1 LFFKTIKQIKMNPGI
16 KKNWIKKMLIIAAIL
31 LVAGVGFIW
40 YLFSEKFD
48 DTAKVKAEYS
58 VPAAQLIQEFKTNLA
73 EANKRYTEKIV
84 AVTGRV
90 TGIESADT
98 TINIKMTDTTSG
110 SYIIFAFQSQDM
122 NTVKQIK
129 EGDSISLK
137 GSCSGG
143 EYSNILEA
151 HFINFKRCTIN

>member
-1 LFFKTIKQIKMNPGI
+1 MMDAVL
-16 KKNWIKKMLIIAAIL
+16 KKNWIKRVLIIAAVI
-31 LVAGVGFIW
+31 LVAGVGFVW
-40 YLFSEKFD
+40 YLFSEKHE

-58 VPAAQLIQEFKTNLA
+58 IPAAQLINEFRTNLA
-73 EANKRYTEKIV
+73 DANNRYTEKIV

-90 TGIESADT
+90 TEIESADT
-98 TINIKMTDTTSG
+98 TVNVKMTDTTSG

-122 NTVKQIK
+122 NTVKQMK
-129 EGDSISLK
+129 AGDSISLK

>member
-1 LFFKTIKQIKMNPGI
+1 MNTGL
-16 KKNWIKKMLIIAAIL
+16 KKNWIKRFVIIAAIL
-31 LVAGVGFIW
+31 LLASIGFIW
-40 YLFSEKFD
+40 YLFSEKFE

-58 VPAAQLIQEFKTNLA
+58 IPAAQLIQEFKTNLA
-73 EANKRYTEKIV
+73 VANKKYTEKIV

-90 TGIESADT
+90 TEIESADT
-98 TINIKMTDTTSG
+98 TVNIKMTDTTSG

-122 NTVKQIK
+122 KTVKQIK

-143 EYSNILEA
+143 EYSNILES

>member
-1 LFFKTIKQIKMNPGI
+1 MIKKTKMNSGL
-16 KKNWIKKMLIIAAIL
+16 KKNWIKRGLIITAVLMI
-31 LVAGVGFIW
+31 AGIGVIW
-40 YLFSEKFD
+40 YLFSEKFE

-58 VPAAQLIQEFKTNLA
+58 VPATKLIQEFKTNLA
-73 EANKRYTEKIV
+73 VANKKYAEKIV

-90 TGIESADT
+90 NEIESADT
-98 TINIKMTDTTSG
+98 TVNIKMTDTASG

-122 NTVKQIK
+122 ESVKQIK
-129 EGDSISLK
+129 EGDSVSLK

-143 EYSNILEA
+143 EYSNILAA

>member
-1 LFFKTIKQIKMNPGI
+1 MNAGL
-16 KKNWIKKMLIIAAIL
+16 KKKWLKKLLIIAAVL
-31 LVAGVGFIW
+31 LVTGVGVIW
-40 YLFSEKFD
+40 FLFSKKHE
-48 DTAKVKAEYS
+48 DTATVKAEYS
-58 VPAAQLIQEFKTNLA
+58 LPAVQLIQEFKANLA
-73 EANKRYTEKIV
+73 VANNRYAERIV

-90 TGIESADT
+90 TEIENADT
-98 TINIKMTDTTSG
+98 TVNIKMTDTTSG
-110 SYIIFAFQSQDM
+110 SYIIFAFQAQDM